1 MAMKFEV
8 VRKDVRKI
16 FFFLRFCSSVV
27 GGLKEVFQAVKNN
40 DLDLLDVIK
49 RSAK

>member
-16 FFFLRFCSSVV
+16 FFFALCSSVV

>member
-8 VRKDVRKI
+8 VRKNVRKI
-16 FFFLRFCSSVV
+16 FFLRFCSSVV

>member
-16 FFFLRFCSSVV
+16 LRFCSSVV